1 MSRSYQ
7 NASFPITTSRIGIG
21 SSKAVGGMPAKF
33 GPSSNGTGF
42 ASARQLYFTGALN
55 PSKPLSQLSNSG
67 FSKSSYNY
75 LGTKNAQSLQNG
87 KPIPNNSSDLY
98 ISRKK
103 NIAIAQSSTKQIL
116 ETTRII
122 SFKGSTKQSDIVQVR
137 NRCRNQGCIPSK
149 KVVNNRIQNTLRC
162 C

>member
-1 MSRSYQ
+1 MSSSYQ

-42 ASARQLYFTGALN
+42 ASARQINLAKSFKTQ
-55 PSKPLSQLSNSG
+55 PLLSNLHDAN

-75 LGTKNAQSLQNG
+75 LGTRNAQSLQNG

-103 NIAIAQSSTKQIL
+103 NIAIAQSSTKKIS
-116 ETTRII
+116 ETNREIN
-122 SFKGSTKQSDIVQVR
+122 FKGSTKQYDVKQAKHH
-137 NRCRNQGCIPSK
+137 CRNQGCVPSK
-149 KVVNNRIQNTLRC
+149 KVVNNRVQNNIGC

>member
-21 SSKAVGGMPAKF
+21 SSNAVGGMPAKF

-55 PSKPLSQLSNSG
+55 KPTLTSQLLNSQ

-103 NIAIAQSSTKQIL
+103 NRAIARSSTKLLPEQKNNTIQ
-116 ETTRII
+116 
-122 SFKGSTKQSDIVQVR
+122 FKNAQYQDVTQAKQH
-137 NRCRNQGCIPSK
+137 CRNQGCVPSK
-149 KVVNNRIQNTLRC
+149 KVVHNRVQNNIGC

>member
-21 SSKAVGGMPAKF
+21 SSNAVGGMPAKF

-55 PSKPLSQLSNSG
+55 KPKLLSQLLNSE

-103 NIAIAQSSTKQIL
+103 NRAIARSSTKLLHDQKNNTI
-116 ETTRII
+116 EFRNVNPQDVTRA
-122 SFKGSTKQSDIVQVR
+122 KQH
-137 NRCRNQGCIPSK
+137 CRNQGCVPSK
-149 KVVNNRIQNTLRC
+149 KVVQNRVQNTLGC

>member
-1 MSRSYQ
+1 MSSSYQ

-21 SSKAVGGMPAKF
+21 SSNAVGGMPAKF

-55 PSKPLSQLSNSG
+55 PSKPLSQLPNSG
-67 FSKSSYNY
+67 FSKSSFNY

-103 NIAIAQSSTKQIL
+103 NRAIARSSTKLLPEQKNNTI
-116 ETTRII
+116 E
-122 SFKGSTKQSDIVQVR
+122 FKNARYQDVTQAKQH
-137 NRCRNQGCIPSK
+137 CRNQGCVPSK
-149 KVVNNRIQNTLRC
+149 KVVQNRVQNTLGC

>member
-1 MSRSYQ
+1 MSSSYQ
-7 NASFPITTSRIGIG
+7 NASFPIKSNRINIG

-33 GPSSNGTGF
+33 GSSSNGNGF

-55 PSKPLSQLSNSG
+55 SPTPLSSLSNSE
-67 FSKSSYNY
+67 FSKSSFNY
-75 LGTKNAQSLQNG
+75 LGTRNSQNLQNG

-103 NIAIAQSSTKQIL
+103 NRAIARSSTKIANGQKDNTIDF
-116 ETTRII
+116 RNVNHQDV
-122 SFKGSTKQSDIVQVR
+122 KQAKHH
-137 NRCRNQGCIPSK
+137 CRNQGCVPSK
-149 KVVNNRIQNTLRC
+149 KVVTNRVQNNIGC